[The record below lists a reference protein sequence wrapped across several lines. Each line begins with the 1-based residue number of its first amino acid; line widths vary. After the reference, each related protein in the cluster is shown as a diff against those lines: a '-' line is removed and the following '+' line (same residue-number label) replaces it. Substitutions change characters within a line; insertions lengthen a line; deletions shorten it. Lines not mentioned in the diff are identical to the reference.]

1 MPENSAPA
9 PASTS
14 SPTTQ
19 GKDSRG
25 KRALFSPQPALRM
38 AVHSAPQ
45 ELVEWDDWGETS
57 DMDRS
62 DEMARW
68 VPATH
73 TTWDV
78 NFLK

>member
-1 MPENSAPA
+1 MPENAP
-9 PASTS
+9 PASAATS
-14 SPTTQ
+14 SPNVQ

-25 KRALFSPQPALRM
+25 KRAVFSPEPALRI
-38 AVHSAPQ
+38 AGHSAPQ
-45 ELVEWDDWGETS
+45 DLLEWDDWGETS

-68 VPATH
+68 VPASH

-78 NFLK
+78 SS